1 MSLSSKIVANRS
13 QQMRA
18 VVANKSGS
26 AEVLKLER
34 VSKPN
39 IKNHE
44 VLIRVYASSVTAGDL
59 ILRKLHPLLFIPLR
73 FMGIKRK
80 RIPGHEFSGEVVEV
94 GAEVK
99 RFKPGEL
106 VFGTTTGLSVGAY
119 AEYLALPEIWK
130 RGVISLKPT
139 NMSHKEAAV
148 LPVGA
153 MTALQI
159 LKRGQIESGHKV
171 LIYGASGSVGSFAVQ
186 FARYFGAEVTAVCSD
201 ANKEWVKSLGAHRI
215 IDYTKEDFS
224 KQAQKYDLIFDAVGK
239 IGLNKVHASLTE
251 KGQFLSVKT
260 TTKEDPGLLA
270 FIKKLVEE
278 DHIKPVLD
286 RCYTLDSIVS
296 AHTYVETGR
305 KKGNVAIVVGGN

>member
-99 RFKPGEL
+99 RFKPG
-106 VFGTTTGLSVGAY
+106 VRTTAFNYQCTTHLTYS
-119 AEYLALPEIWK
+119 
-130 RGVISLKPT
+130 GVQ
-139 NMSHKEAAV
+139 V
-148 LPVGA
+148 L
-153 MTALQI
+153 
-159 LKRGQIESGHKV
+159 
-171 LIYGASGSVGSFAVQ
+171 
-186 FARYFGAEVTAVCSD
+186 C
-201 ANKEWVKSLGAHRI
+201 
-215 IDYTKEDFS
+215 
-224 KQAQKYDLIFDAVGK
+224 
-239 IGLNKVHASLTE
+239 
-251 KGQFLSVKT
+251 
-260 TTKEDPGLLA
+260 
-270 FIKKLVEE
+270 
-278 DHIKPVLD
+278 
-286 RCYTLDSIVS
+286 
-296 AHTYVETGR
+296 
-305 KKGNVAIVVGGN
+305 